1 MRVTKATVESGR
13 GDAPPLSLSLSLSI
27 GERACGFD
35 RVQEG
40 AVTEAC

>member
-13 GDAPPLSLSLSLSI
+13 GDVPPLSLSI